1 MNENDSQKIKNTANT
16 ENTATVKEKSNKNQ
30 LKETKEKS
38 PSLQERTV
46 ALIRKNCHLFY
57 DQAKLDLLL
66 QIKMVLKFIKLGQQ
80 ILTAGL

>member
-16 ENTATVKEKSNKNQ
+16 ENTATV
-30 LKETKEKS
+30 KEKS